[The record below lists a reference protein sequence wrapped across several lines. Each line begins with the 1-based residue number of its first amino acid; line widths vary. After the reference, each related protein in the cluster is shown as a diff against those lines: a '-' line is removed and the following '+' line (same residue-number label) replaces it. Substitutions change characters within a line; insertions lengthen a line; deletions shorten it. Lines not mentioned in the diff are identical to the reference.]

1 MKTER
6 ITLKGIPALL
16 IGEPSRKVY
25 LYVHGKMGS
34 KEEALAFAEQA
45 CPAGYQVLAI
55 DLPEHGER
63 KNGPERLLPWVVIP
77 ELQFMDQYARV
88 HWRQVSLRAT
98 SIGAWFSML
107 ALQEKAL
114 RRALFVSPIVDMED
128 LIGRMMQQANV
139 TEEQLQ
145 AAGEIPTDFGE
156 TLSWSYLCWVR
167 EHPLRWR
174 IPTQVLYGEAD
185 ELTSYAVLDRFKRAT
200 GAQLTLLADGGN
212 TGSTPRRSWPCC
224 RPGKVR
230 ISEAQQTEIPA
241 DGFDDV
247 SGDFLCFYE
256 RIVKTAVIFRPLP
269 RCCARRWSKP

>member
-1 MKTER
+1 MKTQKLE
-6 ITLKGIPALL
+6 ISGIPALL
-16 IGEPSRKVY
+16 YGEESRKVY

-63 KNGPERLLPWVVIP
+63 KNGPERLLPWVVVP
-77 ELQFMDQYARV
+77 ELQFIDQYARV

-139 TEEQLQ
+139 TEEQLK
-145 AAGEIPTDFGE
+145 AAGEIPTTFGE
-156 TLSWSYLCWVR
+156 TLSWPYLCWVR
-167 EHPLRWR
+167 EHPLNWHGR
-174 IPTQVLYGEAD
+174 TQVLYGDKDA
-185 ELTSYAVLDRFKRAT
+185 LPSR
-200 GAQLTLLADGGN
+200 
-212 TGSTPRRSWPCC
+212 
-224 RPGKVR
+224 
-230 ISEAQQTEIPA
+230 
-241 DGFDDV
+241 
-247 SGDFLCFYE
+247 
-256 RIVKTAVIFRPLP
+256 AVIERFRQQSGAHLTIMEDGEHWFHTSVQM
-269 RCCARRWSKP
+269 AAVQTWEEANL

>member
-34 KEEALAFAEQA
+34 KEESLAFAKQA

-63 KNGPERLLPWVVIP
+63 KNGPEWLLPWVVVP

-114 RRALFVSPIVDMED
+114 RRALFVSPLVDMED

-139 TEEQLQ
+139 TEEQLK
-145 AAGEIPTDFGE
+145 AAGEIPTAFGE
-156 TLSWSYLCWVR
+156 TLSWPYLCWVR
-167 EHPLRWR
+167 EHPLHWKV
-174 IPTQVLYGEAD
+174 PTQVLYAD
-185 ELTSYAVLDRFKRAT
+185 TDPLTGHTVMEQFRRQT
-200 GAQLTLLADGGN
+200 GAHLTILEGGEHWFHTETQLAALQ
-212 TGSTPRRSWPCC
+212 SWEEHTC
-224 RPGKVR
+224 
-230 ISEAQQTEIPA
+230 
-241 DGFDDV
+241 
-247 SGDFLCFYE
+247 
-256 RIVKTAVIFRPLP
+256 
-269 RCCARRWSKP
+269 

>member
-16 IGEPSRKVY
+16 IGEPSHKVY

-63 KNGPERLLPWVVIP
+63 KNGPERLLPWVVVP

-114 RRALFVSPIVDMED
+114 RRALCSFRPIVDMED
-128 LIGRMMQQANV
+128 PHRQDD
-139 TEEQLQ
+139 
-145 AAGEIPTDFGE
+145 AAGQRDRRAAASGRGDPHE
-156 TLSWSYLCWVR
+156 LSGR
-167 EHPLRWR
+167 RFRGR
-174 IPTQVLYGEAD
+174 ISAGCGSIRSAGAPPRRCSMAK
-185 ELTSYAVLDRFKRAT
+185 LTS
-200 GAQLTLLADGGN
+200 
-212 TGSTPRRSWPCC
+212 
-224 RPGKVR
+224 
-230 ISEAQQTEIPA
+230 
-241 DGFDDV
+241 
-247 SGDFLCFYE
+247 
-256 RIVKTAVIFRPLP
+256 
-269 RCCARRWSKP
+269 

>member
-1 MKTER
+1 M
-6 ITLKGIPALL
+6 
-16 IGEPSRKVY
+16 
-25 LYVHGKMGS
+25 
-34 KEEALAFAEQA
+34 
-45 CPAGYQVLAI
+45 LAI

-63 KNGPERLLPWVVIP
+63 KNGPERLLPWVVVP

-139 TEEQLQ
+139 TEEQLK
-145 AAGEIPTDFGE
+145 AAGEIPAAFGE
-156 TLSWSYLCWVR
+156 TLSWPYLCWVR

-200 GAQLTLLADGGN
+200 GAQLTLLADGEH
-212 TGSTPRRSWPCC
+212 WFH
-224 RPGKVR
+224 
-230 ISEAQQTEIPA
+230 TETQ
-241 DGFDDV
+241 
-247 SGDFLCFYE
+247 L
-256 RIVKTAVIFRPLP
+256 AVLQ
-269 RCCARRWSKP
+269 AWEGAHL

>member
-16 IGEPSRKVY
+16 IGEPSHKVY

-63 KNGPERLLPWVVIP
+63 KNGPERLLPWVVTP

-139 TEEQLQ
+139 TEEQLK
-145 AAGEIPTDFGE
+145 AAGDPHNFRGDAFVAVSLLGAGA
-156 TLSWSYLCWVR
+156 SA
-167 EHPLRWR
+167 RWR
-174 IPTQVLYGEAD
+174 
-185 ELTSYAVLDRFKRAT
+185 
-200 GAQLTLLADGGN
+200 
-212 TGSTPRRSWPCC
+212 TPRRCSM
-224 RPGKVR
+224 
-230 ISEAQQTEIPA
+230 A
-241 DGFDDV
+241 
-247 SGDFLCFYE
+247 
-256 RIVKTAVIFRPLP
+256 
-269 RCCARRWSKP
+269 KPTS